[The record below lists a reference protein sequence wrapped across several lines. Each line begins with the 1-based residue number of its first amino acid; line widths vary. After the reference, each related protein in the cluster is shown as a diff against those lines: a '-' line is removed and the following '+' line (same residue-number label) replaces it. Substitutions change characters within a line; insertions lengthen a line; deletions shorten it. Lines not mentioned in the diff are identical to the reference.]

1 MGHAFEAKS
10 FSYVVSYAV
19 KEQVVQIQ
27 EGLYCML
34 FENNLFF
41 AISNCGF
48 LTCIP
53 CIFYFFVCHIL
64 NPVEL

>member
-1 MGHAFEAKS
+1 
-10 FSYVVSYAV
+10 
-19 KEQVVQIQ
+19 
-27 EGLYCML
+27 ML